1 MLAWTGMNIN
11 TNKIYI
17 SWLRRQRHFASRL
30 EHGFQGSCRVLEMAS
45 STLPKEWIGR
55 SSRFFSCQCLW
66 SGIFQAANVLRVGT
80 LQRKHIEELDLQ
92 SKGTSCLLKS
102 NISTQCP
109 GSQAFLCCALAG
121 WVPLGSPLRSSVS
134 VPSSTGSTGSPTFIW
149 LKIQAL
155 QGKYLVFYVFWK
167 TCI

>member
-1 MLAWTGMNIN
+1 MRKKNPARNRGNILMLAWTGMNIN

-66 SGIFQAANVLRVGT
+66 SGISQAANVLRVGM
-80 LQRKHIEELDLQ
+80 LQRKHIEEARSAEQGYFLPSEIKHLRAVPW
-92 SKGTSCLLKS
+92 KS
-102 NISTQCP
+102 SILV
-109 GSQAFLCCALAG
+109 LCAGRLGPTWESLEKLGLCALLH
-121 WVPLGSPLRSSVS
+121 WQY
-134 VPSSTGSTGSPTFIW
+134 W
-149 LKIQAL
+149 LTYI
-155 QGKYLVFYVFWK
+155 YL
-167 TCI
+167 T